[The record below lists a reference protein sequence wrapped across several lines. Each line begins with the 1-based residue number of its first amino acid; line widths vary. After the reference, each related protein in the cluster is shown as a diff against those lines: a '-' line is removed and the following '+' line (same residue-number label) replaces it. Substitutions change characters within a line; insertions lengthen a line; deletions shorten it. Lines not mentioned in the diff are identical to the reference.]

1 MKRTKILAYIV
12 NFYSM
17 SAVAGYEC
25 ALQLAHT
32 ENLKEVVAEK
42 VISIPTGEM
51 RSGSIGSLFVESL
64 KGKRKTFIEGRAVLS
79 GWEGEEDLNLVMMR
93 TTEKRSSLET
103 GRISET
109 ITLKGDQIETAW
121 FDNYKLDVNCKMTT

>member
-32 ENLKEVVAEK
+32 ENLNQVVAEK
-42 VISIPTGEM
+42 VISISTDEI
-51 RSGSIGSLFVESL
+51 RSENIGNLFIESL
-64 KGKRKTFIEGRAVLS
+64 KGKNKTSIEGQAIIS
-79 GWEGEEDLNLVMMR
+79 GWEGQEDLNLVMLR
-93 TTEKRSSLET
+93 NTQVKNISDSQK
-103 GRISET
+103 ISET
-109 ITLKGDQIETAW
+109 ITLKGNQLETAW
-121 FDNYKLDVNCKMTT
+121 FDTYKLDINCKLTT

>member
-51 RSGSIGSLFVESL
+51 RSGSTGSLFIESL

-93 TTEKRSSLET
+93 TNEKRSSLET

-121 FDNYKLDVNCKMTT
+121 FDNYKLDVNCKITT

>member
-64 KGKRKTFIEGRAVLS
+64 KSKRKTFIEGRAVLS

-121 FDNYKLDVNCKMTT
+121 FDNYKLDVNCKITT

>member
-1 MKRTKILAYIV
+1 MKRTKILAYFV

-32 ENLKEVVAEK
+32 ENLKEIVAEK
-42 VISIPTGEM
+42 VISIPTGEI

-64 KGKRKTFIEGRAVLS
+64 KGKKKTFIEGRAVLS
-79 GWEGEEDLNLVMMR
+79 GWEGEEDLNLVMTR
-93 TTEKRSSLET
+93 TTQIKNKSEFS
-103 GRISET
+103 RISQT
-109 ITLKGDQIETAW
+109 ITLSGDQSETAW
-121 FDNYKLDVNCKMTT
+121 FDSYKLDVDCKITT

>member
-32 ENLKEVVAEK
+32 ENLNQVVAEK
-42 VISIPTGEM
+42 VISISTDEI
-51 RSGSIGSLFVESL
+51 RSENIGNLFIESL
-64 KGKRKTFIEGRAVLS
+64 KGKNKTSIEAQAIIS
-79 GWEGEEDLNLVMMR
+79 GWEGQEDFNLDMLR
-93 TTEKRSSLET
+93 TTQVKNISESQK
-103 GRISET
+103 ISET
-109 ITLKGDQIETAW
+109 ITLKGNQLETAW
-121 FDNYKLDVNCKMTT
+121 FDAYKLDINCKLTT